1 MTETDRMVIYLKNS
15 RAIVETLTKSE
26 SVNLTIDKKIQAIEI
41 KGKKANKKYD
51 FVPWGDG
58 NKLPMDIIEK
68 AFKNVTVSANL
79 DFNSKIAY
87 GDGLMVVRKVK
98 KDGKVTFEEVLDS
111 EAPEIFTFL
120 AENNYPRQIQ
130 EMANDYAV
138 FFDSW
143 VEFIISK
150 ETKGAK
156 IVRLAHK
163 EMCYSRV
170 TIANKESGEI
180 ENHGYSANW
189 STENPPKDVVIS
201 PIVNRNTP
209 ILDIREKIANGEK
222 RIMMS
227 CSLPTPGRFYYN
239 KPWWW
244 SIFESGWYDFACAIP
259 EFKRAL
265 LRNQIAVRFHVK
277 IKNTFFEDLYKT
289 ENIIDEKEKTKRRKK
304 VLDDLDEFLA
314 GSENAGKAFISTFK
328 YNAGSKEN
336 EFNFIIDPV
345 KSEINGGEYIA
356 DSEEANNIICYAMGV
371 HPSIIGASP
380 GKNKSING
388 TEARELFII
397 KQAMTKPIRDMLLA
411 PLYVTKEINGW
422 PKDIHFVIPNIMLTT
437 LDQGTGSVKSIGNQ
451 KI

>member
-1 MTETDRMVIYLKNS
+1 MQEISSSVIYLSGSK
-15 RAIVETLTKSE
+15 AIVETLSSVET
-26 SVNLTIDKKIQAIEI
+26 VNLTVDKKVKPIEI
-41 KGKKANKKYD
+41 IAKSVKEPVN
-51 FVPWGDG
+51 FVPWGKG
-58 NKLPMDIIEK
+58 NKLPMDLLAS

-79 DFNSKIAY
+79 DFNSKMSY

-98 KDGKVTFEEVLDS
+98 VDGKVTYEEVLDS
-111 EAPEIFTFL
+111 EEPEIFKFL
-120 AENNYPRQIQ
+120 TENNYVRQIQ

-138 FFDSW
+138 FYDSW
-143 VEFIISK
+143 MEFIFNSDNK
-150 ETKGAK
+150 KPK

-170 TIANKESGEI
+170 SEVNKKTGEI
-180 ENHGYSANW
+180 DYHGYSANW
-189 STENPPKDVVIS
+189 SVDSKPKDVVIT
-201 PIVNRNTP
+201 PVLNRNTP
-209 ILDIREKIANGEK
+209 ILDMKAKMEKNVK
-222 RIMMS
+222 SMMLS

-265 LRNQIAVRFHVK
+265 LKNQIALRYHVK
-277 IKNTFFEDLYKT
+277 IKDNFFTNLYKT
-289 ENIIDEKEKTKRRKK
+289 EGITEESKKKARKLQ
-304 VLDDLDEFLA
+304 VLEDLDNFLA
-314 GSENAGKAFISTFK
+314 GEKNAGKAFISTFS

-336 EFNFIIDPV
+336 EFNFIIEPV
-345 KSEINGGEYIA
+345 KSEIAGGEYIA
-356 DSEEANNIICYAMGV
+356 DSEEASNIICYGMGV

-397 KQAMTKPIRDMLLA
+397 KQALTKPIRDMLLL
-411 PLYVTKEINGW
+411 PLYITKNINGW
-422 PKDIHFVIPNIMLTT
+422 NEDIHFVIPNIMLTT
-437 LDQGTGSVKSIGNQ
+437 LDQGTGAVKSIGNQ